1 MLTNHLL
8 YKAISKRQRDP
19 DPFPLGWIK
28 MKQLIVCPQGTQS
41 PVLWEHITGIQKFHV
56 HVILPET
63 KQLDLRGCG
72 DKRCTIAKVNWRGQ
86 IRISLFRIVVVY
98 VSQIILKCPLMSAT
112 LFFFFLKK
120 DNQSYRAVNSLSFL
134 WVFTLSQVFCI
145 FFSQNCFTGSQ
156 AQHLCVSHITQQ
168 NSTYQYCVFRL
179 KIMSLSLNCYAGA
192 GLSLLVI
199 TLTEWEPCSSD
210 LHCPLA
216 SLPPCKYDCSTFSTH
231 LHDRIRNN
239 VFIQIK
245 HQL

>member
-41 PVLWEHITGIQKFHV
+41 PVLWEHITGIRKFHV

-98 VSQIILKCPLMSAT
+98 VSQIILKCPLMCAT
-112 LFFFFLKK
+112 LFFFKK
-120 DNQSYRAVNSLSFL
+120 KKGQPILQSCELFVISLSFYL
-134 WVFTLSQVFCI
+134 VTSILHFLFPKLLHRLSG
-145 FFSQNCFTGSQ
+145 T
-156 AQHLCVSHITQQ
+156 
-168 NSTYQYCVFRL
+168 
-179 KIMSLSLNCYAGA
+179 
-192 GLSLLVI
+192 
-199 TLTEWEPCSSD
+199 
-210 LHCPLA
+210 A
-216 SLPPCKYDCSTFSTH
+216 SLRITYYTTKFNLSVLCFQVENHVSVPQLLCWGRTFFAGHNT
-231 LHDRIRNN
+231 DRVGAMLFRSP
-239 VFIQIK
+239 
-245 HQL
+245 LPSGLTAPL